1 MPSGSCTTLSELP
14 GPLLDVLEA
23 ARRGVLS
30 TLGEGGRI
38 DSVPVCFARR
48 GDDIVTAVDQKP
60 KRGSELARVRNV
72 ARDPTVTLL
81 VDHWEEEWTRLA
93 WVMVRGEARLD
104 SPGSAT
110 DELLARYPQYL
121 RDAPRGPVIAL
132 TPTAVTW
139 WAWSSVENAR

>member
-1 MPSGSCTTLSELP
+1 MPAGSCTALSELP
-14 GPLLDVLEA
+14 GSLLDVLEA

-30 TLGEGGRI
+30 THGEGGRI

-60 KRGSELARVRNV
+60 KRSGELARVRNL
-72 ARDPTVTLL
+72 ARDPTATLL
-81 VDHWEEEWTRLA
+81 VDRWDEEWTRLA
-93 WVMVRGEARLD
+93 WVMVRGEAHLD
-104 SPGSAT
+104 SPGSAA

-132 TPTAVTW
+132 TPTTVRW
-139 WAWSSVENAR
+139 WAWSPPENAL